1 LLHNRIEPHQIA
13 GAAVC
18 IGGMAI
24 SQLLG
29 TYSLTALWA
38 QRTHGVDR

>member
-1 LLHNRIEPHQIA
+1 
-13 GAAVC
+13 
-18 IGGMAI
+18 MAI

-38 QRTHGVDR
+38 QRTQGVER